1 MQVVG
6 DLVVGP
12 TLSDRD
18 QDLLFPDGERSD
30 GLRGFWLIAYMVIK
44 GVRTPASGLAAASV
58 ASGAAGDRNDSPGW
72 ATRRS

>member
-1 MQVVG
+1 MG
-6 DLVVGP
+6 CA
-12 TLSDRD
+12 
-18 QDLLFPDGERSD
+18 E
-30 GLRGFWLIAYMVIK
+30 FWLIAYMVIK